1 MGHII
6 LIAEEIVKFLARCP
20 PELYACIKH
29 SFVMTEWES
38 FVEGSLRE
46 TKARDTRPLA
56 GGKPMPVVAPNEI
69 HPIVSEDSSDD
80 EEEAKIGE
88 PLTRTVAADGF
99 AMRSGLDPEGEV
111 SQLS

>member
-20 PELYACIKH
+20 PELYEAIKD
-29 SFVMTEWES
+29 SFVLSEWES

-56 GGKPMPVVAPNEI
+56 GGKPMPAVTEMAKE
-69 HPIVSEDSSDD
+69 SEDSSD
-80 EEEAKIGE
+80 EEEAKFGE
-88 PLTRTVAADGF
+88 PLTRTTAADGF
-99 AMRSGLDPEGEV
+99 AARSSDDV
-111 SQLS
+111 SDRRRLG